1 MVGENAVET
10 VNAPEDGLSLR
21 VFVLFLFPAIL
32 FIGLAAVYY
41 VVEKSDWSQVD
52 PTLAATLKLFYI
64 YVALLGVCLL
74 AALVWLVVDE
84 RKIRR
89 LTRLLEEK
97 HKDN

>member
-1 MVGENAVET
+1 MGTADAEN
-10 VNAPEDGLSLR
+10 GWSLR

-32 FIGLAAVYY
+32 FVGLAAVYY

-64 YVALLGVCLL
+64 YTALLGVCLFAVL
-74 AALVWLVVDE
+74 AWLVVDE

-89 LTRLLEEK
+89 LTKLREK
-97 HKDN
+97 KSRND